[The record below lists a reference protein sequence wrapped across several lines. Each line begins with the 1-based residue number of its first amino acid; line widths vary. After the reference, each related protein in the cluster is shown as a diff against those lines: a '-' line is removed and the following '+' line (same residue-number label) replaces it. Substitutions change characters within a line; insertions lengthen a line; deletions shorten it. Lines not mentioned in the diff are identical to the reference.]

1 MAHGHGAEC
10 SWHSGTPAQWNCT
23 QCHKLYCKSCS
34 PQPPPSQGEHR
45 CTLCHRDLKFLGAAH
60 AAPPFWQR
68 LNAFFI
74 YPFHSQTMAFLFIT
88 SLLGVTLSSGGIFS
102 GLMSLLLTVCITK
115 YTYKIIEYMSNGRRT
130 PPSVAEAFSGEGFD
144 LFFKQMA
151 VFIVIG
157 IALGVIGWFGS
168 VWFLI
173 PSLLFI
179 VLALPASVM
188 VLARENSLPDA
199 IHPGRLFGV
208 MRAIG
213 WPYFLL
219 FFFVLTL
226 YSAPGALLALLST
239 KLSANIL
246 LPISLFAGSYF
257 TCVTSAL
264 MGYCLFQYQDL
275 LGYTAGNEEDEESNS
290 NESNWLYEKA
300 LADSAINFQEGR
312 IHDCA
317 DALKEGLKHRPK
329 DQELNRR
336 LFELRSIG
344 SDTELMTREAELYLQ
359 SLADKQQYSAAADA
373 LTAVRNRLKDWKP
386 ESPESCYV
394 TAKGFIARGRYKETI
409 LLLKGLHVRAPEY
422 RRLPEAYLVMA
433 QALSDGLQRDND
445 ALKLLDY
452 IQKKYPNNAVSG
464 EIDRL
469 ASVLSH
475 QTA

>member
-1 MAHGHGAEC
+1 
-10 SWHSGTPAQWNCT
+10 
-23 QCHKLYCKSCS
+23 
-34 PQPPPSQGEHR
+34 
-45 CTLCHRDLKFLGAAH
+45 
-60 AAPPFWQR
+60 
-68 LNAFFI
+68 
-74 YPFHSQTMAFLFIT
+74 
-88 SLLGVTLSSGGIFS
+88 
-102 GLMSLLLTVCITK
+102 MSD
-115 YTYKIIEYMSNGRRT
+115 GRWV
-130 PPSVAEAFSGEGFD
+130 PPSVAEAFTGDGFNI
-144 LFFKQMA
+144 FFKQVA
-151 VFIVIG
+151 VFIVTG
-157 IALGVIGWFGS
+157 AALGVIGWFGS
-168 VWFLI
+168 VWLLI
-173 PSLLFI
+173 PALLFI

-188 VLARENSLPDA
+188 VLAREGSLRAA

-226 YSAPGALLALLST
+226 YGAPGTLLALLST

-275 LGYTAGNEEDEESNS
+275 LGYTAEHDEDEEGDSNRID
-290 NESNWLYEKA
+290 ESSWLYNKA
-300 LADSAINFQEGR
+300 LADSAILFQEGQL
-312 IHDCA
+312 HDCA

-336 LFELRSIG
+336 LFELRAIG
-344 SDTELMTREAELYLQ
+344 ADTELMTREAELYLQ

-386 ESPESCYV
+386 ESPESCYI
-394 TAKGFIARGRYKETI
+394 TAKGLMARGRYKETI

-422 RRLPEAYLVMA
+422 RRLPEAYLMMA

-445 ALKLLDY
+445 ALKILGY
-452 IQKKYPNNAVSG
+452 IQKKYPENGVSG
-464 EIDRL
+464 EIDKL
-469 ASVLSH
+469 VSVLSH